1 MERCKM
7 DDVSGLRIR
16 TPKIEDE
23 DDALSYQEM
32 GYADQYELAKSKE
45 KLAVNETSWC
55 EQMRPCPAI
64 FMGIVVL
71 LFIVLIPMRDSSL

>member
-1 MERCKM
+1 M

-16 TPKIEDE
+16 TPKVEDD

-45 KLAVNETSWC
+45 KLPVNTQSWC

-64 FMGIVVL
+64 FVGLVVIS
-71 LFIVLIPMRDSSL
+71 FILWIPLHE